1 MDNSFILSLDTLGII
16 VCAII
21 AIGVILLRLN
31 KKVRDYLKK
40 HLVAD
45 AFVGTLLVITIWFI
59 CGQFMVWWLA
69 AIIALVV
76 TFCIDRKI

>member
-1 MDNSFILSLDTLGII
+1 MDNSFILCLDTLGII

-40 HLVAD
+40 TFGCRCFCWYIVSDNYLVYLWTIYD
-45 AFVGTLLVITIWFI
+45 MVVGGNYSFSCNVLY
-59 CGQFMVWWLA
+59 
-69 AIIALVV
+69 
-76 TFCIDRKI
+76 